1 MQEAMRFNK
10 GKPQLSFITEANHAL
25 AGCAD
30 VFEFGEKKYARSNW
44 KKGLGKNEI
53 IDSLLRH
60 LVAYQSGE
68 EFDED
73 SGLHHLDHVTCNA
86 LFLADQ
92 YNGKRQEAAHKKLTM
107 ADAISEAMSDS
118 FHNSQRG
125 RELYENSSHTRY
137 TG

>member
-1 MQEAMRFNK
+1 MQKAMRFNE
-10 GKPQLSFITEANHAL
+10 GKSQLSYILEAKDAI

-30 VFEFGEKKYARSNW
+30 VLAFGAIKYDRGNW
-44 KKGLGKNEI
+44 KKGLDKDEI

-60 LVAYQSGE
+60 LVAYKSGQ

-92 YNGKRQEAAHKKLTM
+92 YNGKRSASNNQ
-107 ADAISEAMSDS
+107 
-118 FHNSQRG
+118 
-125 RELYENSSHTRY
+125 
-137 TG
+137 TGVQ